1 MVSVITYVLLAVDHQ
16 IMSNLLA
23 HEGREDVTPSS
34 PLAEEEAEY
43 SSSSDENSTGVYIDK
58 DKDSAKEDSS
68 EEDEFTVRV
77 SNNKKFICKIE
88 TFIDKN
94 LKLTFFNINFT
105 WDLYGI

>member
-1 MVSVITYVLLAVDHQ
+1 MDVDDQ

-43 SSSSDENSTGVYIDK
+43 SSSSDENSTGVHIDK
-58 DKDSAKEDSS
+58 DSTKEDSS

-77 SNNKKFICKIE
+77 SMYYNILVVWSCFQALFLAFSATLI
-88 TFIDKN
+88 
-94 LKLTFFNINFT
+94 KL
-105 WDLYGI
+105 

>member
-1 MVSVITYVLLAVDHQ
+1 MVSVIAYVLLVVDHQ

-43 SSSSDENSTGVYIDK
+43 SSSSDENSTGVHI

-77 SNNKKFICKIE
+77 SKNKAFICN
-88 TFIDKN
+88 FIDE
-94 LKLTFFNINFT
+94 I
-105 WDLYGI
+105 